1 MSAATIPS
9 AGAPAMRHASG
20 NGKNGSHKRRVADA
34 APARSLVILDP
45 RLSEEIQADRK
56 ARGIDRWDEVW
67 DGVYVVPSLP
77 NVEHQDIQANL
88 MLPLMEVVKIPG
100 LGKVWAGVN
109 VTDRHPN
116 WKENFRCP
124 DVVVYLNATTAVNHD
139 THWLGGPDFLVEI
152 VSPDEDPAAKFD
164 FYAKVKAR
172 EVLVVNRDPWA
183 LGLYRLRGK
192 KMVPAGSSTLS
203 KPTVVKSQVV
213 PLTFK
218 LIPGKPR
225 PAIEV
230 VHPATGRRWQA

>member
-1 MSAATIPS
+1 MSALTTSPAGTPAKKGS
-9 AGAPAMRHASG
+9 AGKGG
-20 NGKNGSHKRRVADA
+20 NGVHRRVADA
-34 APARSLVILDP
+34 TPARSIVIFDS
-45 RLSEEIQADRK
+45 RVAEEIQADRK

-77 NVEHQDIQANL
+77 NDEHQEIQFNL
-88 MLPLMEVVKIPG
+88 LRPLGDVVTDPG
-100 LGKVWAGVN
+100 LGKVRAGVN

-124 DVVVYLNATTAVNHD
+124 DVVVYLSTTTAVNYGVY
-139 THWLGGPDFLVEI
+139 WLGGPDFLVEI

-172 EVLVVNRDPWA
+172 EVLVVKRDPWA
-183 LGLYRLRGK
+183 LELYRLRGR
-192 KMVPAGSSTLS
+192 KMARVGSSTLS

-225 PAIEV
+225 PVIEV
-230 VHPATGRRWQA
+230 VHPATGMRWEA

>member
-1 MSAATIPS
+1 MSAVTTPFAGLPGKQS
-9 AGAPAMRHASG
+9 AGG
-20 NGKNGSHKRRVADA
+20 NGKNGSHRRRADDET
-34 APARSLVILDP
+34 PPRSIFISDP
-45 RLSEEIQADRK
+45 RLAEEIQADRK

-77 NVEHQDIQANL
+77 NVEHQDIQADL

-116 WKENFRCP
+116 WKQNFRCP
-124 DVVVYLNATTAVNHD
+124 DVVVYLNTTTAVNHD

-172 EVLVVNRDPWA
+172 EVFVVDRDPWE
-183 LGLYRLRGK
+183 LSLHRLRGK

-203 KPTVVKSQVV
+203 KPTVIKSQVV

-225 PAIEV
+225 PKIEV
-230 VHPATGRRWQA
+230 VHPATGKRWEA